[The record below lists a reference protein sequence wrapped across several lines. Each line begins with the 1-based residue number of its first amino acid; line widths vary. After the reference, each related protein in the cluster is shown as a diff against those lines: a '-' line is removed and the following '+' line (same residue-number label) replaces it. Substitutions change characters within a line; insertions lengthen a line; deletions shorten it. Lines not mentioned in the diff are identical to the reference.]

1 MPTSTKTTVTAKR
14 ANNAKTATPP
24 TPKPTATA
32 PANSSAPVST
42 PTALPPAALTVASL
56 LSPETG
62 ASIAEL
68 AGKAGLSRTTASKAL
83 TALESAG
90 RARRE
95 DGGRT
100 GAHRA
105 PDQWFATAR
114 TDDAQSATADPDDAT
129 PPVDLV
135 ADPEPV
141 PEASVEPEAQ
151 ADPDDATPPVEVVAD
166 PEPVPEVSVEAEVQ
180 ADPQPESADGE
191 PDVSSGGQVQDE
203 PAPAPPAEPA
213 NAPDPQPAASA
224 TPRQAKPAKK
234 TPATPAPPAAA
245 PADEERRL
253 PKGGLRTMVAEH
265 LEGNPELVITASKLG
280 KLLDRSS
287 GAVANALDKLIE
299 LGAVEQVGDK
309 PRTFRHRTPN
319 VAA

>member
-1 MPTSTKTTVTAKR
+1 MPTSKKTTAPAKR
-14 ANNAKTATPP
+14 AKNAKTATPP
-24 TPKPTATA
+24 PPKPTATA
-32 PANSSAPVST
+32 PATSAAPATT

-56 LSPETG
+56 LSAETG
-62 ASIAEL
+62 TSIAEL
-68 AGKAGLSRTTASKAL
+68 AEKARLSRTTASKAL
-83 TALESAG
+83 TALESTG
-90 RARRE
+90 TARRE
-95 DGGRT
+95 NGGRD

-114 TDDAQSATADPDDAT
+114 ADHAQPATADLDDAT
-129 PPVDLV
+129 PPVDVV
-135 ADPEPV
+135 AEPEPL
-141 PEASVEPEAQ
+141 PEAIVEPGEQ
-151 ADPDDATPPVEVVAD
+151 AN
-166 PEPVPEVSVEAEVQ
+166 
-180 ADPQPESADGE
+180 PQPESADGE
-191 PDVSSGGQVQDE
+191 PDGPSGGQVQDE
-203 PAPAPPAEPA
+203 PAPAPPVEPA
-213 NAPDPQPAASA
+213 NTQDPQSATSA
-224 TPRQAKPAKK
+224 TPHQAKPAKK
-234 TPATPAPPAAA
+234 TPATPAA
-245 PADEERRL
+245 PATAPGGEERRL

>member
-1 MPTSTKTTVTAKR
+1 MPTSKKTTVLAKR
-14 ANNAKTATPP
+14 AKNAKTITPP
-24 TPKPTATA
+24 TPKPATTA
-32 PANSSAPVST
+32 PA
-42 PTALPPAALTVASL
+42 PAALTVASL

-90 RARRE
+90 TARRE
-95 DGGRT
+95 DGGRA

-114 TDDAQSATADPDDAT
+114 TNDAQPATTDPG
-129 PPVDLV
+129 
-135 ADPEPV
+135 
-141 PEASVEPEAQ
+141 
-151 ADPDDATPPVEVVAD
+151 DATPPVEVVVD
-166 PEPVPEVSVEAEVQ
+166 PEPVSEVSVEPEAQ

-191 PDVSSGGQVQDE
+191 PDVPSGGQVQDE
-203 PAPAPPAEPA
+203 PA
-213 NAPDPQPAASA
+213 NAPDPQPTASA
-224 TPRQAKPAKK
+224 TPSHAKPAKK

-245 PADEERRL
+245 PTGEERRL
-253 PKGGLRTMVAEH
+253 SKGGLRTMVAEH
-265 LEGNPELVITASKLG
+265 LEGNPDLVITASKLG

-319 VAA
+319 VTA

>member
-1 MPTSTKTTVTAKR
+1 MPTSTKTTVPVKR
-14 ANNAKTATPP
+14 AKNAKTATPP
-24 TPKPTATA
+24 TPKPTTPATYAA
-32 PANSSAPVST
+32 PAST
-42 PTALPPAALTVASL
+42 PPALPPAALTVARL
-56 LSPETG
+56 LSAETG

-83 TALESAG
+83 TSLESAG
-90 RARRE
+90 RARRD
-95 DGGRT
+95 DGARA

-105 PDQWFATAR
+105 PDQWFAAAR

-129 PPVDLV
+129 PPVDVV
-135 ADPEPV
+135 AEPEPV
-141 PEASVEPEAQ
+141 METSEEPEAQ
-151 ADPDDATPPVEVVAD
+151 ADSDDATPPVEVVVD
-166 PEPVPEVSVEAEVQ
+166 PEPVPEVSVEPEAQ

-191 PDVSSGGQVQDE
+191 PDVPSGGQVQDE

-234 TPATPAPPAAA
+234 TPATPAPPATT
-245 PADEERRL
+245 PGGEERRL

-299 LGAVEQVGDK
+299 LGAVEQVGEK

>member
-1 MPTSTKTTVTAKR
+1 MPTSTKTTVPAKR
-14 ANNAKTATPP
+14 ARNAKTATPP

-32 PANSSAPVST
+32 PATSAAPAST

-62 ASIAEL
+62 ASIAAL
-68 AGKAGLSRTTASKAL
+68 AEKAGLSRTTASKAL

-90 RARRE
+90 TARRE
-95 DGGRT
+95 DGGRA

-105 PDQWFATAR
+105 PDRWFATAR
-114 TDDAQSATADPDDAT
+114 ADDAQSATTDSDGAT
-129 PPVDLV
+129 PPVEAV
-135 ADPEPV
+135 AEPEPV
-141 PEASVEPEAQ
+141 PEVGEEPEAQ
-151 ADPDDATPPVEVVAD
+151 ADSDGATPPVETVAG
-166 PEPVPEVSVEAEVQ
+166 PEPVTQ
-180 ADPQPESADGE
+180 ANSQPESADGE
-191 PDVSSGGQVQDE
+191 PDVPSDGPVQDE
-203 PAPAPPAEPA
+203 PVPATPAEPA
-213 NAPDPQPAASA
+213 NAPDPQPTASA
-224 TPRQAKPAKK
+224 APHQAKPGKK
-234 TPATPAPPAAA
+234 TPVTPAPTVTA
-245 PADEERRL
+245 PAGEERRL

>member
-1 MPTSTKTTVTAKR
+1 MPTSTKTTVPAKR
-14 ANNAKTATPP
+14 AKNAKTATPP
-24 TPKPTATA
+24 TPKPTATPPATSAA
-32 PANSSAPVST
+32 PAST

-56 LSPETG
+56 LAAETG
-62 ASIAEL
+62 VSIAEL
-68 AGKAGLSRTTASKAL
+68 AEKAGLSRTTTSKAL
-83 TALESAG
+83 TALGNAG
-90 RARRE
+90 TARRE
-95 DGGRT
+95 DGGRA

-114 TDDAQSATADPDDAT
+114 TDDAQPATAD
-129 PPVDLV
+129 L
-135 ADPEPV
+135 
-141 PEASVEPEAQ
+141 
-151 ADPDDATPPVEVVAD
+151 DDATPPVEVAAE
-166 PEPVPEVSVEAEVQ
+166 PEPLPEVSVKAETQ
-180 ADPQPESADGE
+180 ADAQPESADGE
-191 PDVSSGGQVQDE
+191 PDVPSGGQVQDE
-203 PAPAPPAEPA
+203 PAPAPPVEPA
-213 NAPDPQPAASA
+213 NAPDPQPTASA

-234 TPATPAPPAAA
+234 TPATLAA
-245 PADEERRL
+245 PTAAPGGEERRL

-319 VAA
+319 IAA